1 MKLYR
6 FKTFRT
12 SYYFPKMTNELRYM
26 YGLYAAYGGKLSKI
40 YWWLFRH
47 CSVVRELNMVDTT
60 NVPFPY
66 KRIVELNGKECLMA
80 FNMGT
85 PGVELKISILGY
97 EDGTPFFA
105 KYSEKLAARQLTKN
119 EVMIYRMLDKT
130 GLTPVLLGSYEGEDC
145 CWLKAEYV
153 KGDHPDAR
161 ALTDDIVDL
170 ALSLASYHL
179 GNASKGEL
187 KTCLSH
193 GDFCPWN
200 MLVSDGKIR
209 LIDWEVAK
217 ERPLGFDLF
226 TFICQV
232 SALFEPE
239 RLLMDVIKEKE
250 PSIKWYFS
258 SLRVSDYK
266 PYLHAFA
273 KEKTEYEAGKGNEP
287 LYKKYKE
294 LLDCLEGQ

>member
-6 FKTFRT
+6 FQTFRT
-12 SYYFPKMTNELRYM
+12 SYFFPRMTKELKYM

-40 YWWLFRH
+40 YWWLFRN
-47 CSVVRELNMVDTT
+47 CSVVRTLNGVDTNKVT
-60 NVPFPY
+60 FPY
-66 KRIVELNGKECLMA
+66 RRIVDLNGKESLMA

-85 PGVELKISILGY
+85 PGVEQKISILGY
-97 EDGTPFFA
+97 EDGVPFFA
-105 KYSEKLAARQLTKN
+105 KYSEKPAARQLTKN
-119 EVMIYRMLDKT
+119 EVMVYRMLDKT
-130 GLTPVLLGSYEGEDC
+130 GLTPGLLGSHEGDDC

-153 KGDHPDAR
+153 KGKHPDAQTI
-161 ALTDDIVDL
+161 TDNIVDL
-170 ALSLASYHL
+170 AISLASYHL
-179 GNASKGEL
+179 GENTEGEL

-250 PSIKWYFS
+250 SSVKRYFS
-258 SLRVSDYK
+258 SLGVYDYK
-266 PYLHAFA
+266 PYLLAFA
-273 KEKTEYEAGKGNEP
+273 KEKTEYEGGKGNEP

-294 LLDCLEGQ
+294 LLYCLED